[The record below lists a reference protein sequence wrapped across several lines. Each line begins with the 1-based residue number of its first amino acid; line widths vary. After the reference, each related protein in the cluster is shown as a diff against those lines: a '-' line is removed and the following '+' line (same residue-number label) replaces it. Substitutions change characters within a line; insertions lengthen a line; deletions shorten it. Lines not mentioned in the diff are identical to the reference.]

1 MSFNACC
8 TVHDAIAYRVLCGVV
23 FCMYNSHKIL
33 YIDFCQKAVV
43 LLRLKD
49 DWDVG
54 DVLSMYHIEPSV
66 LYLVLQSD
74 WGCRIDAGPV
84 DYSGCG
90 GGCLL
95 QLVRIYVVRCG
106 VAYIILEV
114 IGKHCSVL
122 CCLHI
127 GASNWFMMLP
137 WDAYH

>member
-90 GGCLL
+90 GW
-95 QLVRIYVVRCG
+95 G
-106 VAYIILEV
+106 VALTHENI
-114 IGKHCSVL
+114 CSAL
-122 CCLHI
+122 RRCLHHFGSYWKTLQRI
-127 GASNWFMMLP
+127 MLL
-137 WDAYH
+137 AHRCI